1 MLLDPLVPEDEMPE
15 KLLLLLLLVAAV
27 VVVVV
32 VVVAEVA
39 AVEAVEV
46 RVVVV
51 EGTEFLV
58 HRPGLAQMP
67 RPTFMTGQEVL
78 CLIVTSFPSSRQ

>member
-1 MLLDPLVPEDEMPE
+1 MLLDPLVPEDEDKMPE
-15 KLLLLLLLVAAV
+15 KLLLLLLLLLVAA
-27 VVVVV
+27 VV

-46 RVVVV
+46 RVV
-51 EGTEFLV
+51 EGAEFLV

-67 RPTFMTGQEVL
+67 RPTSMTGQEVL